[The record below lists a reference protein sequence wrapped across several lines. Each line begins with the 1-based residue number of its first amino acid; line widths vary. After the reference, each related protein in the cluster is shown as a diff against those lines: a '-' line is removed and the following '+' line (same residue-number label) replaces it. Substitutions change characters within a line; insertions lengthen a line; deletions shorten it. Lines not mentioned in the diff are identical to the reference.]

1 MLRYAWIVLPLIA
14 LLLAACGTVA
24 MPEWSAAA
32 QETREALAATS
43 EHLTEI
49 APTATPTATGTG
61 TPIPTATFTAT
72 ATPLPTNPPTEAPTV
87 AAAAP
92 TGLPT
97 AASAGGA
104 GDPLVYVGPGD
115 LARGQALFNE
125 VRGEVNFACATC
137 HYFNQEAQLIG
148 PGLLNVSR
156 WALANI
162 QGQTPQEYIHSS
174 IVTPGAYVVA
184 GYPDGLMPQV
194 YAQIFTEQQIEDLVA
209 YVMSLKN

>member
-24 MPEWSAAA
+24 TPEWSAAA
-32 QETREALAATS
+32 QETRDALAATS

-49 APTATPTATGTG
+49 APTATPTATE
-61 TPIPTATFTAT
+61 TPIPTATFTPT
-72 ATPLPTNPPTEAPTV
+72 AMPLPTNTPTEAPTV

-92 TGLPT
+92 TALPT
-97 AASAGGA
+97 AAAAGGA

-115 LARGQALFNE
+115 PARGQALFNE

-148 PGLLNVSR
+148 PGLLNVSK

-162 QGQTPQEYIHSS
+162 QGQTPQEYIHTS
-174 IVTPGAYVVA
+174 IMTPSAFVVP
-184 GYPDGLMPQV
+184 GYPDGLMPQI
-194 YAQIFTEQQIEDLVA
+194 YAQIFSEQQIEDLVA
-209 YVMSLKN
+209 YVMSLQS

>member
-32 QETREALAATS
+32 QETRIALAATS

-49 APTATPTATGTG
+49 APTATPTATE

-72 ATPLPTNPPTEAPTV
+72 ATPLPTNTPTEAPTV
-87 AAAAP
+87 EAAVP
-92 TGLPT
+92 TALPT
-97 AASAGGA
+97 AALAGGG

-115 LARGQALFNE
+115 PARGQALFNE

-148 PGLLNVSR
+148 PGLLNVGQ
-156 WALANI
+156 WALENI
-162 QGQTPQEYIHSS
+162 QGQTPQEYIHTS
-174 IVTPGAYVVA
+174 IIMPSTYVVE

-209 YVMSLKN
+209 YVMSLKS